1 MHPRFLFVIL
11 ALSTSL
17 PALAGNLLGDAAA
30 EAGNAAGGS
39 CPTGF
44 TQRLTIINHCSDEVF
59 AVFTPG
65 GSPTQPQALANS
77 GAWFRAYAAQGS
89 GEHYI
94 GTGAQGSGVSGSSTL
109 TLTTL
114 PGDTATYF
122 QPGQFIKVAGG
133 GSNGADLPTEVTT
146 ISGNTLTLAD
156 PLQTAVTSAAITYNT
171 LKGAVP
177 IATGKSQ
184 PFCIPDQGAPSGNF
198 SFFIGCPNGDPFAD
212 QGCNIGTVTGD
223 LAGINTRFE
232 PTFGCKPGSANCA
245 FNAADAAPNYPNCQT
260 SPNATACGPLGSNDY
275 FNVSVVDGYTVAL
288 QVQVTG
294 DGCSSS
300 LIDASMLDLASC
312 PSENPRTLYPWPV
325 ISGLNLSL
333 LTSSG
338 GINRACVAPY
348 QWLGSGSLGNP
359 TNPSPS
365 MDTTCGPAGCTPYSY
380 YAAEGCLDDTPGHAA
395 IACPGGSGIQQRVG
409 PTDNGR
415 YAIQNMNWTQQLYAM
430 GYTGDTSRYDDAVGG
445 QVCDWGATMT
455 VTLCPANS
463 SKKPDDATQQWA
475 FSSGQCAI
483 SSTGTYPSLF
493 ACLTDPANAVLF
505 TCDPLTDTAYQPAP
519 GSLPFSSARWK
530 VDPAAT
536 ANNGFTWA
544 EVQALKTTPGA
555 LVCRKLT
562 SNPLTPAGTN
572 VTVTHCDY
580 KYAPPYDPTDPT
592 FAASS
597 WCPAPR

>member
-133 GSNGADLPTEVTT
+133 GSNGADLPTEVTA
-146 ISGNTLTLAD
+146 IKGNTLTLAD
-156 PLQTAVTSAAITYNT
+156 PLQTTVTSAAITYNT

-198 SFFIGCPNGDPFAD
+198 SFFIGCPNHDPFAD

-232 PTFGCKPGSANCA
+232 PTFGCKPGSVNCA

-519 GSLPFSSARWK
+519 GSLPFASARWK

-536 ANNGFTWA
+536 ANNGYTWA

-580 KYAPPYDPTDPT
+580 KYAPPYDPTDPA